1 MLSNTIGGHYK
12 MAIFTNQA
20 ILSYRNGAVS
30 SNVVTGEILETLSA
44 TKNSLLDTYSAGDT
58 VTYVIGLFNSGASPV
73 KGVTVTDDLG
83 AYLFNGTALVPLSY
97 VEGSLNYY
105 QNGVLQP
112 DPTVS
117 AGGTALTVSNITVP
131 ANGFAQLVY
140 QARVNEFAPTDLG
153 GQITNTATATV
164 GGERVVAQETITA
177 NEAPLLGINKG
188 ISPSTVTD
196 NGQLTYT
203 FTVQNFGN
211 AEAGAEEMLTLTDA
225 FDPILDPI
233 TVTYNGTALTEGV
246 EYNYDETTGL
256 FATTPGSITVPA
268 ATIVQDPVTGEFNV
282 TPGVAT
288 LVVTGTVRG

>member
-1 MLSNTIGGHYK
+1 

-73 KGVTVTDDLG
+73 TGVTVTDDLG

-117 AGGTALTVSNITVP
+117 AGGTALIVSNITVP
-131 ANGFAQLVY
+131 ANGYAQLVY

-211 AEAGAEEMLTLTDA
+211 TEAGAEEMLTLTDA